1 MATKSVKKSV
11 TEEKTAAAAADVKKP
26 AVKAEAAKQ
35 TEAKKTTAKKEAEPK
50 KAVETKK
57 AAAPRKTTAKKKEIT
72 TTVYIEYLG
81 KQVDVKDS
89 VPEIKQL
96 WRKAGHK
103 IRDIKDIKFYAK
115 PEDSKIYFVVND
127 EFSGSVEL

>member
-11 TEEKTAAAAADVKKP
+11 TEEKTAAVAADVKKP

-50 KAVETKK
+50 KAVETKT
-57 AAAPRKTTAKKKEIT
+57 AAPRKTTAKKKEIT